1 MKTTLVRL
9 SVAASLVCAAGLAQA
24 GTLAM
29 NGWLFN
35 TGNTVKVSSPTF
47 NGAAGGFKGTLSGMT
62 DARFNLSPIM
72 MYCVDLAE
80 NININAGTTYS
91 VKQDGETGST
101 VFTLVTASS
110 LFSNDVA
117 MRLGRL
123 VSYAADTAGAVDT
136 SAESTALQLA
146 IWNTLYDIDGSL
158 LGGTFKETGS
168 NSSFRTTADS
178 LLTASASS
186 LITKDLFVLRSVG
199 NPGRQDQLFWL
210 DKPLGNT
217 SNNVPEP
224 ASLALVGLALGGVV
238 LSRRR
243 RVSAARG

>member
-9 SVAASLVCAAGLAQA
+9 SLAASMLSAAGLAQA

-35 TGNTVKVSSPTF
+35 TGNTVKVSSPTY
-47 NGAAGGFKGTLSGMT
+47 NGAAGGFAGTLTGMT
-62 DARFNLSPIM
+62 DARFNLEPIM

-80 NININAGTTYS
+80 NININVGTTYG
-91 VKQDGETGST
+91 VKLDGETGSP
-101 VFTLVTASS
+101 VFTLVSAAS
-110 LFSNDVA
+110 LFSNTVVN
-117 MRLGRL
+117 RLGQL
-123 VSYAADTAGAVDT
+123 VSHAADTAGAVD
-136 SAESTALQLA
+136 SSLESTALQLA
-146 IWNTLYDIDGSL
+146 IWNTLYDVDSSL
-158 LGGTFKETGS
+158 VGGTFKETS
-168 NSSFRTTADS
+168 TSDTHRVAADS

-210 DKPLGNT
+210 DKPLDNT
-217 SNNVPEP
+217 GNNVPEP

-238 LSRRR
+238 WSRRR
-243 RVSAARG
+243 LSASRG